1 MQKPYTS
8 SSVQQK
14 ALAALFIGAA
24 AIAFSPIFVRMS
36 ELGPSA
42 TAFYRV
48 FFAIPVLWIWVY
60 FSNPIEARHRHPSSP
75 GDYIR
80 LTLAGIFFS
89 CDLAVWHWSIK
100 LTSVA
105 NSTLLAN
112 AAPIFV
118 TLGGFFLFGERF
130 SKLFIIGL
138 ICAITG
144 IFLLMSDSYT
154 LGQRN
159 LLGDFLGIL
168 TAIFYAA
175 YILTVGKLRSEFST
189 ATVMIWSGIVSCLA
203 LIPMALLSGEGLF
216 ASSLTGWL
224 VLLLLALL
232 SQAGGQSLITF
243 SLAQLSPALGS
254 VGLLLQPVLAALL
267 AWVLFG
273 EVLGS
278 LQLFGGMIVLV
289 GIYFAKRGA

>member
-1 MQKPYTS
+1 MQNPDTS
-8 SSVQQK
+8 SSVQQR
-14 ALAALFIGAA
+14 ALAALFIGAG

-60 FSNPIEARHRHPSSP
+60 ISNPIEGQHRHPSSP

-80 LTLAGIFFS
+80 LTLAGLFFS
-89 CDLAVWHWSIK
+89 CDLAVWHWSIN

-154 LGQRN
+154 LGHRN

-203 LIPMALLSGEGLF
+203 LIPMAILSGEGLF

-243 SLAQLSPALGS
+243 SLAHLSPALGS

>member
-1 MQKPYTS
+1 
-8 SSVQQK
+8 
-14 ALAALFIGAA
+14 
-24 AIAFSPIFVRMS
+24 
-36 ELGPSA
+36 
-42 TAFYRV
+42 
-48 FFAIPVLWIWVY
+48 
-60 FSNPIEARHRHPSSP
+60 
-75 GDYIR
+75 
-80 LTLAGIFFS
+80 
-89 CDLAVWHWSIK
+89 
-100 LTSVA
+100 
-105 NSTLLAN
+105 
-112 AAPIFV
+112 
-118 TLGGFFLFGERF
+118 
-130 SKLFIIGL
+130 
-138 ICAITG
+138 
-144 IFLLMSDSYT
+144 MSDSYT

-203 LIPMALLSGEGLF
+203 LIPMAILSGEGLF

-243 SLAQLSPALGS
+243 SLAHLSPALGS